1 MKKIIIV
8 FTTSILVLNSIKE
21 CYFNNNLNK
30 SKLKKISTQTNNIE
44 LKQISTQ
51 TNNIELK
58 QKTTQTEENDLY
70 DNNKFIIINN

>member
-44 LKQISTQ
+44 LKQKSTQ
-51 TNNIELK
+51 
-58 QKTTQTEENDLY
+58 
-70 DNNKFIIINN
+70 